1 MDEKKEQPTTIDEY
15 VAQFPQ
21 DVQQILNSLRSV
33 IQESTPQ
40 AVERISYQMPAFYL
54 KGNLIYFGAHK
65 HHIGFYPTGSGI
77 EAFKEELSAFKWSKG
92 VVQFPLNE
100 PIPYEL
106 VSKIVKFRV
115 AENLKKS
122 SANKKSPLKTR
133 RSNPK

>member
-33 IQESTPQ
+33 IQESAPQ

-54 KGNLIYFGAHK
+54 KGNLVYFGAHK